1 MLLFWALCVK
11 IVRDPDED
19 FGAFR
24 LLSVLLVAASV
35 LYIVPQIYG
44 LEAADQANLGD
55 IPSLLTS
62 SSNLAVAR
70 PIFWVSLV
78 LFAATAGVMFVRA
91 VLQIRDPETA
101 HDPAGAA

>member
-1 MLLFWALCVK
+1 MS
-11 IVRDPDED
+11 I
-19 FGAFR
+19 
-24 LLSVLLVAASV
+24 LLVVASV

-55 IPSLLTS
+55 IPSMLTS

-78 LFAATAGVMFVRA
+78 LFAVTAGVMFVRA

-101 HDPAGAA
+101 HDPPAPPAARGSGATCSRLRTSRGGSR